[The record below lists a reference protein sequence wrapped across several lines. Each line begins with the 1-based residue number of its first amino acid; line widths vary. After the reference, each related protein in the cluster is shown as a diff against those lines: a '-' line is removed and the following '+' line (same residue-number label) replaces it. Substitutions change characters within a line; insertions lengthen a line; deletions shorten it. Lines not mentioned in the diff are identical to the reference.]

1 MGKGEKRARERE
13 QTRER
18 VTGVKERVRERER
31 EREERRERDM
41 SDTKEDNK
49 AGSSSEHLNFKVKQD
64 DSEIVFKIKK
74 STPLKKLMSAYCQRN
89 SLDQSQIVFLY
100 EGQRIVAENTPGA
113 LGMEDG
119 DEIDA
124 MIHQIGGGN

>member
-1 MGKGEKRARERE
+1 MNFRRKRFFSFFSNFSFLFFRFP
-13 QTRER
+13 
-18 VTGVKERVRERER
+18 
-31 EREERRERDM
+31 
-41 SDTKEDNK
+41 
-49 AGSSSEHLNFKVKQD
+49 LNFFFFFINNNIQD

-100 EGQRIVAENTPGA
+100 EGQRIVAENTPDA

>member
-1 MGKGEKRARERE
+1 MGKRGEARARERE

-18 VTGVKERVRERER
+18 VTGV
-31 EREERRERDM
+31 RERDM

-49 AGSSSEHLNFKVKQD
+49 AGSSSEHLNIKVKQD

-100 EGQRIVAENTPGA
+100 EGQRIVAENTPDA

>member
-1 MGKGEKRARERE
+1 MGKKGRSARARERAD
-13 QTRER
+13 ER
-18 VTGVKERVRERER
+18 KSHWRER

-49 AGSSSEHLNFKVKQD
+49 AGSSSEHLNIKVKQD

-100 EGQRIVAENTPGA
+100 EGQRIVAENTPDA

-119 DEIDA
+119 ENRRD
-124 MIHQIGGGN
+124 

>member
-1 MGKGEKRARERE
+1 MGRERE

-18 VTGVKERVRERER
+18 VTGVERER
-31 EREERRERDM
+31 EKREERDM

-49 AGSSSEHLNFKVKQD
+49 AGSSSEHLNIKVKQD

-74 STPLKKLMSAYCQRN
+74 STSLKKLMSAYCQRN

-100 EGQRIVAENTPGA
+100 EGQRIVAENTPDA

-124 MIHQIGGGN
+124 MIHQMVVETKTE